1 VQHNVL
7 ERYPTAPLH
16 VYAIWTDKR
25 FFDSRDQWDAAGLVD
40 RRVTHL
46 WDGDDIAGD
55 WLVGHD
61 PGFRG
66 GDWDAYALFRPDA
79 KWTASS
85 PPRPAS
91 SGSTVIGSSD
101 DLAAAIGPLLTA
113 GAAAVPRSTMAG

>member
-1 VQHNVL
+1 MQQNVL
-7 ERYPTAPLH
+7 ERYPSARLR

-46 WDGDDIAGD
+46 WDGDDIAGE
-55 WLVGHD
+55 WLVGND
-61 PGFRG
+61 PGFHG

-79 KWTASS
+79 LWTASS

-91 SGSTVIGSSD
+91 SGSTVIGSAD
-101 DLAAAIGPLLTA
+101 DIAATIGPLLTA
-113 GAAAVPRSTMAG
+113 GAASVPRSTMPG

>member
-1 VQHNVL
+1 MQQNVL
-7 ERYPTAPLH
+7 DRYPSAQIR

-46 WDGDDIAGD
+46 WDGDDLAGD
-55 WLVGHD
+55 WLVNHD
-61 PGFRG
+61 PGFEGR
-66 GDWDAYALFRPDA
+66 DWDAYALFGPSA
-79 KWTASS
+79 LWTAST

-101 DLAAAIGPLLTA
+101 ALGSAIVPLLNP
-113 GAAAVPRSTMAG
+113 GAAAAPRSTMAG